1 MSDYLFSINLA
12 LMAIAGTGV
21 LFGWVLRGIVCDWRD
36 RQIVRRIVQIERTIN
51 DWSHK

>member
-1 MSDYLFSINLA
+1 MSDYLFSVDLA

-21 LFGWVLRGIVCDWRD
+21 LFGWVLRGIVRDWRD
-36 RQIVRRIVQIERTIN
+36 RRTVRRIAQIKRTIN